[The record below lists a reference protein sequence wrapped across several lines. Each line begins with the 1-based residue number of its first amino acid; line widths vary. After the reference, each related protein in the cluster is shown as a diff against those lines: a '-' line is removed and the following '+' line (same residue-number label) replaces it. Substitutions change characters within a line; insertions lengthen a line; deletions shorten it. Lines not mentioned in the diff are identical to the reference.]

1 MNKKPVLLRSLF
13 ALLVLGVFIF
23 SMFPLGQKDFVQT
36 LSTMMEDASNKEYQE
51 IVKLAKAKKE
61 KEPSMFDSAA
71 VEEAAATGKFD
82 ENGKSLLK
90 FVKPVIVKTQ
100 KFTGNKDVIAHARRL
115 SASSIRLGIDLHGG
129 GGIHAGTGTCR

>member
-61 KEPSMFDSAA
+61 KEPSMF
-71 VEEAAATGKFD
+71 V
-82 ENGKSLLK
+82 
-90 FVKPVIVKTQ
+90 
-100 KFTGNKDVIAHARRL
+100 
-115 SASSIRLGIDLHGG
+115 
-129 GGIHAGTGTCR
+129 